1 MSPNLFK
8 NVAFRDLTPLRY
20 HLTMAQKR
28 QAGTRPSI
36 GDEAVRART
45 GKDWASWF
53 RVLDRAGAK
62 RMDHKQIVAHLCE
75 HYEISPWWQQSVTV
89 AYEQARGLRDVH
101 EKPAGYEIGR
111 SKTIAVPVETAYKA
125 WSRLRTRRRRLQDPE
140 FTVRKSTPNKS
151 LRITWVDG
159 KTDVGTMF
167 RSKGPDKCQVSVQ
180 HGKLRSAAAAERM
193 KTYWKRNLDRLKELL
208 ES

>member
-1 MSPNLFK
+1 
-8 NVAFRDLTPLRY
+8 
-20 HLTMAQKR
+20 MARGRNKG
-28 QAGTRPSI
+28 ASSSI

-45 GKDWASWF
+45 GKDWAAWF

-62 RMDHKQIVAHLCE
+62 RMNHKQIVAHLRE

-111 SKTIAVPVETAYKA
+111 SRTIAIPVETAYKA
-125 WSRLRTRRRRLQDPE
+125 WSQLRTRRRWLQDPE

-151 LRITWVDG
+151 MRITWVDG
-159 KTDVGTMF
+159 KTDLSTMF
-167 RSKGPDKCQVSVQ
+167 WYKGPEKCQVSVQ
-180 HGKLRSAAAAERM
+180 HGKLRSAAAAARM